1 MTIKTKMKSYPKTVP
16 FKIYAD
22 FKSILK
28 SISYEGFYS
37 KKYQDRISYCFSFV
51 IFSK

>member
-1 MTIKTKMKSYPKTVP
+1 MTIKTKMKSYPKPVP

-22 FKSILK
+22 FKSIFK

-37 KKYQDRISYCFSFV
+37 KKISRSHFLLFFICNIV
-51 IFSK
+51 